1 MNLLSTAYTIKL
13 LSDELH
19 IELHTGCQM
28 SNHLHPI
35 LLYEELRDVVNT
47 LIETLAPFSE
57 LPNVAG
63 AKHNF

>member
-1 MNLLSTAYTIKL
+1 
-13 LSDELH
+13 
-19 IELHTGCQM
+19 M
-28 SNHLHPI
+28 SNHSHPI

-47 LIETLAPFSE
+47 LIEIFAPFSE